1 MITISGLTHK
11 QKALMDVMWTMD
23 SMHKV
28 NAFVRTLPKR
38 DAQDCLSLIQIAVQE
53 TLEEEGRITDYEAD
67 ALSVIAR
74 VSSS

>member
-53 TLEEEGRITDYEAD
+53 TLEEEGRIADYEAD